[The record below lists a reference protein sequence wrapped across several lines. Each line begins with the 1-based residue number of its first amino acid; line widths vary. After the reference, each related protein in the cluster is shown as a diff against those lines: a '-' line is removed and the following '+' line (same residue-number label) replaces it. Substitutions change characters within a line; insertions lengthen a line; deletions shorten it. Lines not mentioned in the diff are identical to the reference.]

1 MSYQTDCTLPDS
13 LLEQIAE
20 QGLGILPE
28 LIRIVINRAMQAER
42 EQYLGAA
49 AYERAETRRGHAN
62 GYKPKTVTTCVW
74 PVTFDVPQM
83 RQGGFYPE
91 ALERGLRT
99 ERALLTTLAEMVVQG
114 VSTRKVAAITEQ
126 LCGTA
131 ISSAQ
136 VRRATAL
143 LDEELS
149 AWHCGRWGAVR
160 CSRAGDHDS
169 GADRG
174 WSNLREERGETRRG
188 RGETWRKK
196 PQTLPPRLSVPLCGS
211 GSILPLRHDM
221 STNLLLLR
229 HDPTW
234 VNALTV
240 WVAEQLAMRS
250 IRPLAPPIEFRA
262 LPWSAVFRIPTDRGD
277 VYFKACAPSQAFE
290 PALARYLAERRP
302 DDVLPVL
309 AADLAR
315 AWLLLP
321 DGGPVLRH
329 TLTGTA
335 DDLAAHW
342 SAILPQLAALQRDL
356 AGDATRLLSL
366 GVMDRRPAVLPALF
380 LAMLDRAD
388 RWPLGHPNGLSRD
401 DLTRLRAF
409 AARLSSL
416 CEELTA
422 LGPAPS
428 LVIDDLHDG
437 HIFVDSAAA
446 QPRYRF
452 FDFGDACVSHPFLQM
467 VAPQRFYAHEYDDLE
482 LDAPTVD
489 SLYETYLRAWLL
501 DSTPATMY
509 RALQLA
515 LAVGPLMRALTWF
528 NALGPLYPD
537 IEPELMS
544 YYARG
549 MAHWLRELES
559 RCQRLP

>member
-1 MSYQTDCTLPDS
+1 M
-13 LLEQIAE
+13 
-20 QGLGILPE
+20 
-28 LIRIVINRAMQAER
+28 
-42 EQYLGAA
+42 
-49 AYERAETRRGHAN
+49 
-62 GYKPKTVTTCVW
+62 
-74 PVTFDVPQM
+74 
-83 RQGGFYPE
+83 
-91 ALERGLRT
+91 
-99 ERALLTTLAEMVVQG
+99 
-114 VSTRKVAAITEQ
+114 
-126 LCGTA
+126 
-131 ISSAQ
+131 
-136 VRRATAL
+136 
-143 LDEELS
+143 
-149 AWHCGRWGAVR
+149 
-160 CSRAGDHDS
+160 
-169 GADRG
+169 
-174 WSNLREERGETRRG
+174 
-188 RGETWRKK
+188 
-196 PQTLPPRLSVPLCGS
+196 
-211 GSILPLRHDM
+211 
-221 STNLLLLR
+221 
-229 HDPTW
+229 
-234 VNALTV
+234 
-240 WVAEQLAMRS
+240 
-250 IRPLAPPIEFRA
+250 
-262 LPWSAVFRIPTDRGD
+262 
-277 VYFKACAPSQAFE
+277 
-290 PALARYLAERRP
+290 
-302 DDVLPVL
+302 PVL

-335 DDLAAHW
+335 DDLVAHW

-437 HIFVDSAAA
+437 HIFVGSAAA

-452 FDFGDACVSHPFLQM
+452 FDFGDACVGHPFFQL
-467 VAPQRFYAHEYDDLE
+467 VAPQRFYAHEFDELE
-482 LDAPTVD
+482 LGDATVE
-489 SLYETYLRAWLL
+489 SLYETYVSGWP
-501 DSTPATMY
+501 DVPAANRR

-559 RCQRLP
+559 RCQRLEP